1 MTHRRLRAVLCAG
14 IAVATVVTTSLS
26 AEAQWAVFDGANYA
40 QNVMTA
46 ARELQQVN
54 NEIQSLENEATSLI
68 NDAKNLASL
77 PYSSL
82 ATLRASI
89 AQTQQLLTN
98 AQRIAYDVSSIDQ
111 AFTTLYPQSY
121 SSATSSTQLI
131 ADAKTRWQNALAG
144 FQDAMRTQ
152 AGVVQNLDSTRSE
165 IDALVSAS
173 QSASGALQAAQSGN
187 QLIALQTK
195 QLADLTAVMASIA
208 RAQSLES
215 ARTIASQAQAE
226 QQRKNFLNYG
236 NGYQSQPVQMFH

>member
-1 MTHRRLRAVLCAG
+1 MIHRRLRAVLSAG
-14 IAVATVVTTSLS
+14 IAVITIVATSVS
-26 AEAQWAVFDGANYA
+26 AEAQWAVFDGANFV

-46 ARELQQVN
+46 ARMLQQVN
-54 NEIQSLENEATSLI
+54 NEIKSLENEAASLT
-68 NDAKNLASL
+68 NEAKNLASL

-98 AQRIAYDVSSIDQ
+98 AQRIAYDVTTIDK
-111 AFTTLYPQSY
+111 AFTTLYPQGY
-121 SSATSSTQLI
+121 SSSTSSTQMI

-152 AGVVQNLDSTRSE
+152 AGVVQNLDSTRTE
-165 IDALVSAS
+165 IEALVSAS
-173 QSASGALQAAQSGN
+173 QSASGALQATQSGN

-195 QLADLTAVMASIA
+195 QLADLTAIMASIA

-215 ARTIASQAQAE
+215 ARTIESQAQAE

-236 NGYQSQPVQMFH
+236 NGYEAQSVEMFH